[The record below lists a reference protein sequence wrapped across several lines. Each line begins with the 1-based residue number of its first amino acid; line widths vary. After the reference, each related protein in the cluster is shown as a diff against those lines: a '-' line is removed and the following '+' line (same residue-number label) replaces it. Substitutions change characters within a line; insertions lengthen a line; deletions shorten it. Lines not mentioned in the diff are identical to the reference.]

1 MLKNILRLLATCI
14 SFVALLF
21 ITSPAIASTSIAT
34 AEPQLRLGSPKG
46 LASASA
52 YASRSPA
59 VNLAVNLNVV
69 SPSLQLASNTDTLVN
84 HVGCS
89 CAVCTQ
95 SLR

>member
-1 MLKNILRLLATCI
+1 MLKNILRLLAACA

-21 ITSPAIASTSIAT
+21 ITNPAIASTPITT
-34 AEPQLRLGSPKG
+34 AEHQL
-46 LASASA
+46 
-52 YASRSPA
+52 RSPA

-69 SPSLQLASNTDTLVN
+69 SPSLQLASNTDPLVN